1 MVRFGFPRQ
10 RIATA
15 QETPAMRNIIIGLGL
30 VAAFGAGCAA
40 SQMAVPSARAQAA
53 AVRWEYLCVDAYAGV
68 THSANQLGKAG
79 WEMAAAAGTSDH
91 MMWCFKR
98 PLP

>member
-1 MVRFGFPRQ
+1 
-10 RIATA
+10 
-15 QETPAMRNIIIGLGL
+15 MRNVMIGLGL

-40 SQMAVPSARAQAA
+40 SKLAVPNARAQAGDG

-68 THSANQLGKAG
+68 THSANQLGKVG